1 MSDKDFCLFHNPR
14 CSKSREALALLEERG
29 VTPEV
34 REYLKTPLSLAE
46 LHQLRA
52 LLGLPAR
59 ELLRSGEEEYA
70 QLDLARPELSEDAL
84 LQAIAEHPRLLQRP
98 ILVRGERAVIA
109 RPPERVLDLL

>member
-14 CSKSREALALLEERG
+14 CSKSREALALLQERG
-29 VTPEV
+29 VTPAV

-46 LHQLRA
+46 LRQLRA

-70 QLDLARPELSEDAL
+70 QLELARPELSEDAL